1 MKSAIPR
8 DLALRALNSPNRRP
22 GFAERYLEKSFRQE
36 PRLDGRDR
44 AFAVHLVQGVLRWR
58 LRLDWIIEQAVRF
71 PFKEIEPPILNIL
84 RLALYQIFFMDRVPE
99 SAAVNE
105 AVKQATAE
113 GRRHLAGF
121 VNGIL
126 RNICRRKD
134 QIAFPDAERDRVRYL
149 SVFHSYP
156 AWIVEKW
163 IRELGIDST
172 ERLLAA
178 GNRIPD
184 LVIRTN
190 SLKVDRTAL
199 IKRLEKEGIIGKT
212 TRYSPDGLRIEG
224 LGRPISE
231 LSAFQEGLFQ
241 VQDEAAQVC
250 SHLLCPKPG
259 DSVLDICAGLGGKT
273 THLAELLKDKGRI
286 VALDINHGRLVR
298 LSKNSE
304 RLGIGYINAVVA
316 DAGADT
322 SFLFNVSFDKILVD
336 GPCSGLGVISR
347 HPDGKWNKREDDVK
361 ELARLQIR
369 ILDTAVNMLRKGGRL
384 LYVTCTISRDE
395 NDQVIDNFLEKNMQ
409 MALMDLKAHI
419 PSWGHDLIDDRGFFR
434 TFPHI
439 HGMDGFFGA
448 LFVKKVRCID

>member
-8 DLALRALNSPNRRP
+8 DLALRALNSPDRRP
-22 GFAERYLEKSFRQE
+22 GFAERYLENTFRQE

-58 LRLDWIIEQAVRF
+58 LRLDWIIEQVVRF
-71 PFKEIEPPILNIL
+71 PFREIEPPILNIL

-99 SAAVNE
+99 SAAVDE
-105 AVKQATAE
+105 AVKQAKTK

-126 RNICRRKD
+126 RSVCRQKD
-134 QIAFPDAERDRVRYL
+134 QIAFPDAKDDRVRYL

-156 AWIVEKW
+156 TWLVEKW
-163 IRELGIDST
+163 IRELGIDSA

-178 GNRIPD
+178 GNRIPV
-184 LVIRTN
+184 LLIRGN
-190 SLKVDRTAL
+190 SLKVDRPEL
-199 IKRLEKEGIIGKT
+199 LKRLEKEGINGKI
-212 TRYSPDGLRIEG
+212 TRYSPDGIRIEG
-224 LGRPISE
+224 LGGPVGQ
-231 LSAFQEGLFQ
+231 LNAFKEGLFQ

-259 DSVLDICAGLGGKT
+259 ESVLDICAGLGGKT
-273 THLAELLKDKGRI
+273 THLAGLLKDKGRI
-286 VALDINHGRLVR
+286 VALDINHNRLVR
-298 LSKNSE
+298 LSQSSH
-304 RLGIGYINAVVA
+304 RLGIGCIRPVVA
-316 DAGADT
+316 DAGANT
-322 SFLFNVSFDKILVD
+322 SFLFSDSFDKILVD

-347 HPDGKWNKREDDVK
+347 HPDGKWNKREDDLK
-361 ELARLQIR
+361 KLARLQIR
-369 ILDTAVNMLRKGGRL
+369 ILNNAVPLLRRGGRL

-395 NDQVIDNFLEKNMQ
+395 NDGVIEDFLGKNRE
-409 MALMDLKAHI
+409 MAIMDLKDHI
-419 PSWGHDLIDDRGFFR
+419 PYWGRDLIDDQGLFR

-448 LFVKKVRCID
+448 LFVKKD

>member
-1 MKSAIPR
+1 MTPR
-8 DLALRALNSPNRRP
+8 DLALRALNSPNQGP
-22 GFAERYLEKSFRQE
+22 GFAERYLEKAFHQE
-36 PRLDGRDR
+36 PNLDARDR
-44 AFAVHLVQGVLRWR
+44 AFAVHLVQGALRWR
-58 LRLDWIIEQAVRF
+58 LRLDWIIQQNLRF
-71 PFKEIEPPILNIL
+71 PFREIEPPILNIL

-105 AVKQATAE
+105 AVKQATAR

-126 RNICRRKD
+126 RNICRHKD
-134 QIAFPDAERDRVRYL
+134 QITFPDAEDDRVGYL

-156 AWIVEKW
+156 TWIVEKW
-163 IRELGIDST
+163 IRELGVDSA
-172 ERLLAA
+172 ESLLAA

-184 LVIRTN
+184 LIIRKN
-190 SLKVDRTAL
+190 SLKVDRLGL
-199 IKRLEKEGIIGKT
+199 IERLEKEGIIGKKT
-212 TRYSPDGLRIEG
+212 PYSPDGIHLEDLSG
-224 LGRPISE
+224 PVNE
-231 LSAFQEGLFQ
+231 LSAFKEGLFQ

-250 SHLLCPKPG
+250 SYLLCLKPG

-273 THLAELLKDKGRI
+273 SHLAELLGNKGLI
-286 VALDINHGRLVR
+286 VALDINHGRLLR
-298 LSKNSE
+298 LLKNSE
-304 RLGIGYINAVVA
+304 RLGIHCIRTAVA

-322 SFLFNVSFDKILVD
+322 FFPFKVPFDAILVD

-347 HPDGKWNKREDDVK
+347 HPDGKWNKSEDDIE
-361 ELARLQIR
+361 ELARLQSR
-369 ILDTAVNMLRKGGRL
+369 ILGNAVTMLKKGGRL

-395 NDQVIDNFLEKNMQ
+395 NDQVIDGFLEMNKQ
-409 MALMDLKAHI
+409 MVLVDLKVHI

-448 LFVKKVRCID
+448 LFVKKE

>member
-1 MKSAIPR
+1 MKSVIPR

-22 GFAERYLEKSFRQE
+22 GFAERYLENTFRQE

-58 LRLDWIIEQAVRF
+58 LRLDWIIEQTVYF

-105 AVKQATAE
+105 AVKQATAK

-126 RNICRRKD
+126 RNIGRRKY
-134 QIAFPDAERDRVRYL
+134 QITFPHAENDRVRYL

-156 AWIVEKW
+156 PWIVEKW
-163 IRELGIDST
+163 IRELGIDSA
-172 ERLLAA
+172 ESLLAA

-184 LVIRTN
+184 LIIRKN
-190 SLKVDRTAL
+190 SLKVDRPGL
-199 IKRLEKEGIIGKT
+199 IKRLEKEGIIAKKT
-212 TRYSPDGLRIEG
+212 SYSPDGIRTEG
-224 LGRPISE
+224 LGGPVNE
-231 LSAFQEGLFQ
+231 LSAFREGLFQ

-250 SHLLCPKPG
+250 SHILCPKSG
-259 DSVLDICAGLGGKT
+259 DSILDVCAGLGGKT
-273 THLAELLKDKGRI
+273 THLAELLRGKGRI

-298 LSKNSE
+298 LSKNSD
-304 RLGIGYINAVVA
+304 RLGISCVNPVVA
-316 DAGADT
+316 DAGDDT

-361 ELARLQIR
+361 ELARLQAR
-369 ILDTAVNMLRKGGRL
+369 ILDNAVTMLRQGGRL

-395 NDQVIDNFLEKNMQ
+395 NDQVIDDFLEKNRQ
-409 MALMDLKAHI
+409 MALMDLKKHI

-448 LFVKKVRCID
+448 LFVKKE

>member
-8 DLALRALNSPNRRP
+8 DLALRALNSPDRRP
-22 GFAERYLEKSFRQE
+22 GFAERYLENIFRQE

-44 AFAVHLVQGVLRWR
+44 AFTVHLVQGVLRWR
-58 LRLDWIIEQAVRF
+58 LRLDWIIKQAVRF

-126 RNICRRKD
+126 RAICRRKD
-134 QIAFPDAERDRVRYL
+134 QITFPDAEDDRVRYL

-156 AWIVEKW
+156 TWIVEKW
-163 IRELGIDST
+163 IRELGIDSA
-172 ERLLAA
+172 ESLLAA

-184 LVIRTN
+184 LIIRRN
-190 SLKVDRTAL
+190 SLKVDRPGL
-199 IKRLEKEGIIGKT
+199 IKLLEKEGIIAKET
-212 TRYSPDGLRIEG
+212 SYSPDGIRIEG
-224 LGRPISE
+224 LAGPVNE
-231 LSAFQEGLFQ
+231 LSVFKEGLFQ

-250 SHLLCPKPG
+250 SYLLCPKPG

-273 THLAELLKDKGRI
+273 THLAELLKVKGRI

-298 LSKNSE
+298 LSKNTD
-304 RLGIGYINAVVA
+304 RLGIGCISPVVA
-316 DAGADT
+316 DAAGDT
-322 SFLFNVSFDKILVD
+322 SSLFKGSFDKVLVD

-347 HPDGKWNKREDDVK
+347 HPDGKWNKREDDLK
-361 ELARLQIR
+361 ELARLQTR
-369 ILDTAVNMLRKGGRL
+369 ILDNAVTMLRKGGRL

-395 NDQVIDNFLEKNMQ
+395 NDQVIDDFMEKNRQ
-409 MALMDLKAHI
+409 MALMDPKLHI
-419 PSWGHDLIDDRGFFR
+419 PSWWHDLIDDRGFLR
-434 TFPHI
+434 IFPHV

-448 LFVKKVRCID
+448 LFVKKN